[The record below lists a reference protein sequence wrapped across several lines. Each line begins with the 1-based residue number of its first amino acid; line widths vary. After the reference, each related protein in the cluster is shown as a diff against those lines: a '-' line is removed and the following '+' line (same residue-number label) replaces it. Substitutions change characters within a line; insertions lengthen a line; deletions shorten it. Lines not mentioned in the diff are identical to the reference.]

1 MLLVLTFPLRSRD
14 SAVMDLRALH
24 QHTLSL
30 PLTPCMFCAAA
41 AAARIRADRG
51 YKHMDIVDRQP
62 PAPEEAAAF
71 HASLA
76 RFYVEHLHADEE
88 ARYILG
94 GGGVW
99 RSTAVAV
106 MKGLGSSERSTSSLH
121 PRLPLTDLLCPALP
135 APPPSPPPASEDDNA
150 HMHQLI
156 FPVQVTLMCE
166 TRRIGGSV
174 LPWRRGTS

>member
-1 MLLVLTFPLRSRD
+1 
-14 SAVMDLRALH
+14 MDLRALH
-24 QHTLSL
+24 QHTFSL
-30 PLTPCMFCAAA
+30 LLTACMFVQ
-41 AAARIRADRG
+41 RASGRSEGTSTWTSWIDT
-51 YKHMDIVDRQP
+51 P

-106 MKGLGSSERSTSSLH
+106 MKGLGSTER
-121 PRLPLTDLLCPALP
+121 
-135 APPPSPPPASEDDNA
+135 
-150 HMHQLI
+150 
-156 FPVQVTLMCE
+156 
-166 TRRIGGSV
+166 
-174 LPWRRGTS
+174 